1 MSLYSSGSIK
11 TRFFEPVHQDSN
23 TLEFNLDNET
33 AYYSDLKLINLGTHR
48 ASSDAY
54 SDAAGCYGK
63 IRAIHLLSNGQK
75 LDSLRDANRY
85 LAFLNSLPH
94 PSEQSSLVCN
104 EAKCKYSLTVSS
116 VKQELDHRK
125 ASPSSPSNASV
136 GARARANGAL
146 SLKTVF
152 PVLAEMVHLNTSM
165 MKNIKI
171 RVEFETRPERVVTAN
186 TNVANQADPVP
197 LLVADQIINESLV
210 SELDK
215 AYSSPVVWNSI
226 EHDQIGVDSGG
237 SPGAGTKVVQQT
249 SRKLLGFNDKFLSR
263 VLVIKQNATVAK
275 DVAGNATVGYG
286 TYASP
291 VQYLE
296 KFNVRLNG
304 KNLFVGSGLDTPAKM
319 TMMCADTFGAST
331 MAQGDDRTS
340 IGIQNDIDNAA
351 TTRYQGMRTK
361 VGNKVNPKVGQCG
374 YIGFSIVDQVQ
385 DLQLDYERTNVNDT
399 DVRNRYNNPLILHVY
414 GEVRKMMK
422 IDRSG
427 FRVSYM

>member
-11 TRFFEPVHQDSN
+11 TRFFEPVHQDQN

-48 ASSDAY
+48 AASDPY

-125 ASPSSPSNASV
+125 NSPSSPSNASV

-226 EHDQIGVDSGG
+226 EHDQVGVDSGG

-351 TTRYQGMRTK
+351 ATRYQGMRTK

>member
-23 TLEFNLDNET
+23 TVEYNLDNET

-48 ASSDAY
+48 AASDPY

-125 ASPSSPSNASV
+125 SSPSSAAADAV
-136 GARARANGAL
+136 GVRARANGAL

-152 PVLAEMVHLNTSM
+152 PVLSEMVHLNTSM

-186 TNVANQADPVP
+186 TNVANEADPVP

-226 EHDQIGVDSGG
+226 EHDQIGIDGAAGVASGV
-237 SPGAGTKVVQQT
+237 KIVQ
-249 SRKLLGFNDKFLSR
+249 SSSKKLLGFNDKFLSR
-263 VLVIKQNATVAK
+263 VLVIKQNATIAK
-275 DVAGNATVGYG
+275 DVAGNSTVGYG

-296 KFNVRLNG
+296 KLNCRLNG
-304 KNLFVGSGLDTPAKM
+304 KNMFVGSGLDTPAKM
-319 TMMCADTFGAST
+319 TMMCADTWGSST

-340 IGIQNDIDNAA
+340 IGIQNDMDAAA

-361 VGNKVNPKVGQCG
+361 VGTKVNPKVGQCG
-374 YIGFSIVDQVQ
+374 YIGFAIVDKVQ
-385 DLQLDYERTNVNDT
+385 DLQLDYERVNLNDT
-399 DVRNRYNNPLILHVY
+399 DTRDRYNNPLVLHVFA
-414 GEVRKMMK
+414 EVRKMMR

-427 FRVSYM
+427 FKVSYM

>member
-48 ASSDAY
+48 AASDPY

-361 VGNKVNPKVGQCG
+361 VGTKVNPKVGQCG

>member
-48 ASSDAY
+48 AGSDPY

-125 ASPSSPSNASV
+125 NSPSSPSNASV

-351 TTRYQGMRTK
+351 ATRYQGMRTK

-385 DLQLDYERTNVNDT
+385 DLQFDYERTNLNDT

>member
-11 TRFFEPVHQDSN
+11 TRFFEPVHQDQN

-48 ASSDAY
+48 AASDPY

-125 ASPSSPSNASV
+125 NSPSSPSNASV

-351 TTRYQGMRTK
+351 ATRYQGMRTK